1 MGHVAV
7 AVAAVAAV
15 LLTVDRVR
23 RRWAV
28 VTVDGVSMAPTLAHG
43 DRVLVRR
50 VAPSAL
56 RTGQVVV
63 LQQHSHLG
71 GWGTA
76 PLPARAVGAGRWYI
90 KRIVA
95 APGDPVP
102 PAAVRGVGDPAGTP
116 VPAGRLVVIGD
127 NVEHSTDSRFWGYAP
142 VDRVLGVVVRR
153 MSR

>member
-1 MGHVAV
+1 MGYVAV
-7 AVAAVAAV
+7 AVAVVAAV
-15 LLTVDRVR
+15 LLIDRVR

-28 VTVDGVSMAPTLAHG
+28 VTVDGGSMAPTLTHG

-56 RTGQVVV
+56 RIGQIVV
-63 LQQHSHLG
+63 LQHHSHLG

-76 PLPARAVGAGRWYI
+76 PLPARAVGNSRWYI

-102 PAAVRGVGDPAGTP
+102 PEAVRGVGDPAGTP

-127 NVEHSTDSRFWGYAP
+127 NAEASTDSRFWGYAP
-142 VDRVLGVVVRR
+142 ADRVLGIVVRR